1 MSELNKKLDHFTST
15 LLAEATAETDRV
27 LSDVKAQHDN
37 SYSAAEDKILAEAYH
52 YIRTEVS
59 RIRSDEGRKVSRHM
73 LDNKKT
79 LYLRREEISREVF
92 EAVRDRIVAYSA
104 TPDYR
109 KRLTEVAC
117 QAVDTL
123 KGADDIV
130 IRLRAEDM
138 DQSDAITAALKGV
151 KVTFQADPSIL
162 MGGLTAVSPSLGRRV
177 DATFG
182 TALAELN
189 GHFAEIF
196 GLSLSDDL
204 TETEE

>member
-27 LSDVKAQHDN
+27 LSEVKAQHDN
-37 SYSAAEDKILAEAYH
+37 SYSEAEDKILAEAYH

-59 RIRSDEGRKVSRHM
+59 CIRSEEGRKVSRHM

-79 LYLRREEISREVF
+79 LYLRREVF

-109 KRLTEVAC
+109 KRLAEVAC

-182 TALAELN
+182 TAMAELN

>member
-15 LLAEATAETDRV
+15 LLAEATAETDRL
-27 LSDVKAQHDN
+27 LSEVKTQHDN
-37 SYSAAEDKILAEAYH
+37 SYSAAEDKVLAETYH
-52 YIRTEVS
+52 YIRSEVA
-59 RIRSDEGRKVSRHM
+59 RIRSEEGRKVSRHM
-73 LDNKKT
+73 LDNKKV
-79 LYLRREEISREVF
+79 LYLRREEIAREVF

-104 TPDYR
+104 TPAYR
-109 KRLTEVAC
+109 KRLAEVAC

-138 DQSDAITAALKGV
+138 DQSAAIASALGGV
-151 KVTFQADPSIL
+151 KVSFQADPSIL
-162 MGGLTAVSPSLGRRV
+162 MGGLTAVSASLGRRV

-182 TALAELN
+182 TAMEELN

-204 TETEE
+204 TEE